1 VRASLGQWVDGKG
14 YEKQRYLLFVRPPSL
29 RSPLAERIM
38 GTGPI
43 AGENGEFSSAQNPV
57 VIPWMIIALL
67 RERSDQPLGRTM
79 NLQNCDYEQNCV
91 RQTLKDP
98 RTVAIGIADGV
109 HVIRSSEDPYVINL
123 SVLTSRP
130 IAPMIEHAEP
140 STLVPQPSTAGTAAT
155 RRSPPG

>member
-1 VRASLGQWVDGKG
+1 
-14 YEKQRYLLFVRPPSL
+14 
-29 RSPLAERIM
+29 
-38 GTGPI
+38 
-43 AGENGEFSSAQNPV
+43 
-57 VIPWMIIALL
+57 
-67 RERSDQPLGRTM
+67 M